1 MIPIEAVELCDWT
14 LHNGKASHD
23 ALSIGC
29 LKLPQKMSAKDI
41 AEFDATGMLNMYP
54 RCVLEGYHAFTAH
67 LRVHQ
72 QSFVGITLFVSTQG
86 CGRPQTADEQKVDA
100 HVFRCVDYLTK

>member
-1 MIPIEAVELCDWT
+1 
-14 LHNGKASHD
+14 
-23 ALSIGC
+23 
-29 LKLPQKMSAKDI
+29 MSAKDI

-67 LRVHQ
+67 LRMHQ

-86 CGRPQTADEQKVDA
+86 CGRPQEADEQKVDT
-100 HVFRCVDYLTK
+100 HVFCCVVNPKNNIKPELGYNKAIKVYGLYDTGQSAFSN